1 MENIQRNLFLISIS
15 LLIIASLFFTMYQLQ
30 HSLIRKIPPETTL
43 NDNQLIEKSQPVIE
57 KMDGVFI
64 QEFDNDNILHRTI
77 VADDYTRHKDS
88 PAVLLNPVI
97 NYYNK
102 KNIITTTIKYKKA
115 TILDSGVIHA
125 SNPPEHQ
132 KK

>member
-1 MENIQRNLFLISIS
+1 MENIQRNLFLITIS
-15 LLIIASLFFTMYQLQ
+15 LLIIASLLFTLYQLQ
-30 HSLIRKIPPETTL
+30 DALIRNTIPNPDPK
-43 NDNQLIEKSQPVIE
+43 NNQLIERKQPVIE

-64 QEFDNDNILHRTI
+64 QEFDNENILHRTV
-77 VADDYTRHKDS
+77 VADDYIRHKDS

-102 KNIITTTIKYKKA
+102 KGKITTTIKYKKA

-125 SNPPEHQ
+125 SNPPQHP